1 MIKSSFS
8 IKDLENLS
16 GVKSHTIRIWE
27 KRYELFTPDRT
38 ETNIRTYNLKAL
50 RKILNVSFLKNT
62 GMRISQIAEL
72 SQDEIEDQVREIAEK
87 DNLNHHGIQKLKL
100 AMVNFDQVL
109 FQKTYQSVYDV
120 SGFSGVFFELFV
132 PFLEELGLLW
142 QSKTIN
148 IAHEHFI
155 SHLIKQKL
163 LTNLEDLQY
172 KEFNPNEKAY
182 ILFLPEHE
190 MHDLGL
196 LFLNYQLLLRNK
208 RTIYLG
214 ESMLTDAL
222 TYFRTKEVDP
232 IYITYIT
239 VNPTEKKIP
248 SFLKQFHKKI
258 QEDNDSELW
267 ILGHMAK
274 KIKKDKLFN
283 NQLVFDNISEVIEEI
298 PQLVSA

>member
-27 KRYELFTPDRT
+27 KRYELLTPDRT
-38 ETNIRTYNLKAL
+38 DTNIRTYNLKAL

-62 GMRISQIAEL
+62 GMRISHIAEL
-72 SQDEIEDQVREIAEK
+72 SDDEIGDQVRLIAEM
-87 DNLNHHGIQKLKL
+87 DNLNDHGIQKLKL

-109 FQKTYQSVYDV
+109 FQKTYKLIYEK

-163 LTNLEDLQY
+163 LTNLEELQY
-172 KEFNPNEKAY
+172 QESNPNQKAY

-196 LFLNYQLLLRNK
+196 LFLNYQLLLLNK

-214 ESMLTDAL
+214 ESMIIEAL
-222 TYFRTKEVDP
+222 KFFKSKEIDP
-232 IYITYIT
+232 TYITYMT
-239 VNPTEKKIP
+239 VSPTEKKIP
-248 SFLKQFHKKI
+248 TFLKQFHKKI
-258 QEDNDSELW
+258 QKGNNSELW
-267 ILGHMAK
+267 ILGHLAK
-274 KIKKDKLFN
+274 KIKKETLMN
-283 NQLVFDNISEVIEEI
+283 NQSVFVSIDEVIKEI